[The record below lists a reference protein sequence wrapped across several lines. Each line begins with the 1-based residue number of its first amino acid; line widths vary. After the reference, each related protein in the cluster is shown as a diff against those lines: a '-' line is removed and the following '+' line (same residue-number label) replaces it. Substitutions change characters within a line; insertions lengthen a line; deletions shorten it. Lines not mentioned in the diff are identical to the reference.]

1 LRRLILR
8 DMETLTYGQ
17 FSDAYPP
24 IMDGVAMTVKNYA
37 YWLNKIKHSS
47 YVITP
52 KFPGY
57 SDMEEFPVLR
67 YLSAPIPR
75 REPYRMGFPELDYRI
90 NHSLKEIPLSL
101 VHAHSPFSAGYL
113 ALRTARQNN
122 IPMVATF
129 HSKYRDDFERF
140 TQQKAILNQIMKRI
154 IAFFESADE
163 VWIPQRHVEETIREY
178 GFKGKL
184 EVIENGIDINVEGD
198 IIEFRNTSRKMLGIP
213 QHKKIFL
220 YVGQLILEKNLKFL
234 LESLRYIHTEDFAIY
249 FIGQGYA
256 RPVLEKL
263 AEEYGLTSKVKF
275 IGPVYN
281 RDELKRFYAIANLFL
296 FPSLY
301 DNAPLVIREAAVLH
315 TPALLLRGS
324 TAAEVIQDEY
334 NGFLTENDPLLYAQ
348 RINQIINNDELLL
361 KAGDMASSTLDR
373 PWKEIVEEVKDRYS
387 HLIKRKM
394 N

>member
-1 LRRLILR
+1 
-8 DMETLTYGQ
+8 METLTYGQ